1 MRKSFVVLV
10 VTAAL
15 TIAVFAASSSGKQ
28 PTQPI
33 TVGDF
38 AVLVS
43 QAIGAPTTSPKTAIS
58 NLQARGLN
66 MPLDLQATLTER
78 QAVSMFHD
86 LGVINVR
93 TSNPNDQ
100 VTPDKAEAIIG
111 SVNLS
116 ALSASI
122 LPADIEDAADCVKF
136 SSNRGECQECC
147 KIAVGPIPDPGGQG
161 NFGDPGKVCA
171 KICNSVLPP
180 GLQSPS
186 EPQP

>member
-15 TIAVFAASSSGKQ
+15 TIAAFAASGSGKQ

-58 NLQARGLN
+58 NLQTRGLN

-122 LPADIEDAADCVKF
+122 LPAGIEDALECLQLK
-136 SSNRGECQECC
+136 NRGSCVECC
-147 KIAVGPIPDPGGQG
+147 KPIVGPIPNPHG
-161 NFGDPGKVCA
+161 NDRDPGKVCT
-171 KICNSVLPP
+171 KLCESVVPP
-180 GLQSPS
+180 GQASPS
-186 EPQP
+186 EPEP